1 MENRGSWDRDHAVG
15 MGVGMYIMLRRR
27 AAAAFMR
34 TKPSGRMEARSLPRT
49 VLVIRFHR
57 RIRRRSR
64 RLVVEREGLGLG
76 ILHTVQWTRG
86 GAGFAGQLGQKGSM
100 RIEEPWDLPRLLVP
114 DGGGGYGYDGCG
126 SFVSDNWASHLGRVW
141 VWVWV

>member
-1 MENRGSWDRDHAVG
+1 VDRDHAVG
-15 MGVGMYIMLRRR
+15 KYIMLRRR

-34 TKPSGRMEARSLPRT
+34 TKPSGRMEARSLRRT
-49 VLVIRFHR
+49 VLVMRFHR

-76 ILHTVQWTRG
+76 VLQYNEGRFRQSAGLGRG
-86 GAGFAGQLGQKGSM
+86 W
-100 RIEEPWDLPRLLVP
+100 REWDLPRLLVVE
-114 DGGGGYGYDGCG
+114 GGYDGCG

-141 VWVWV
+141 VWVWVCESRREGWEFWGVTAEGVLYS